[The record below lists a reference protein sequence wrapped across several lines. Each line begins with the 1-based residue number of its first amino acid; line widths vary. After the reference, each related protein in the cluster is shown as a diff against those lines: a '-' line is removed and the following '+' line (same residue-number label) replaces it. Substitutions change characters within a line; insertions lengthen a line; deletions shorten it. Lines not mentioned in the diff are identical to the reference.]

1 VIPSVLP
8 DRSRPA
14 PVTAWGER
22 WFNLRNRLLASPAFH
37 RLAAGFIFTR
47 PIARA
52 RAASLFDLVAGFVYS
67 QVLLACVR
75 LDLFEL
81 LAQGPRPAA
90 ELALAM
96 NLEGAAADRLLAAA
110 ASLRLLERRT
120 DGSYG
125 LGVLGAPMVGNHA
138 LRAMI
143 EHHTALYADLA
154 DPVALLRGGPAA
166 SAPSRLGDYWPY
178 AATAAPD
185 ALPAAQVTPYSHL
198 MAASQ
203 PLVADQVLDAHAFTR
218 HRRVLDIGGGDGSFL
233 LRAAQRA
240 PQLQLVLFD
249 LPAVAQQA
257 HQRFQQAGLGH
268 RAQAVGGDF
277 KRDPLPQGAD
287 LITLLRVV
295 HDHDD
300 GDVRTLLSAA
310 FQALA
315 PGGTLLLAEPM
326 AGTAGAQAMGDA
338 YFGFYLLAMGSGRPR
353 TAPELEAMLHMAGF
367 QRVRQLPTR
376 MPLQARVI
384 EARKPFGP
392 STVNTD

>member
-1 VIPSVLP
+1 MP
-8 DRSRPA
+8 RPA
-14 PVTAWGER
+14 PATAWGER

-75 LDLFEL
+75 LDLFDL

-90 ELALAM
+90 ELARAM
-96 NLEGAAADRLLAAA
+96 QLEDATADRLLAAA
-110 ASLRLLERRT
+110 AALRLLERRPG
-120 DGSYG
+120 GSYG

-166 SAPSRLGDYWPY
+166 PTPSRLGDYWPY
-178 AATAAPD
+178 ATTAAPD
-185 ALPAAQVTPYSHL
+185 ALTSARVTPYSRL

-203 PLVADQVLDAHAFTR
+203 PLVADQVLDAYAFAR
-218 HRRVLDIGGGDGSFL
+218 HNRVLDIGGGDGGFL
-233 LRAAQRA
+233 LRVAQRA
-240 PQLQLVLFD
+240 PQLQLLLFD
-249 LPAVAQQA
+249 LPAVAQHAQ
-257 HQRFQQAGLGH
+257 QRFMQAGVGQ
-268 RAQAVGGDF
+268 RAQSVGGDF

-300 GDVRTLLSAA
+300 DDVRTLLSAA
-310 FQALA
+310 FKALE

-353 TAPELEAMLHMAGF
+353 SAQELEKLLRSAGF
-367 QRVRQLPTR
+367 QPVRELPTR
-376 MPLQARVI
+376 MPLQTRVI
-384 EARKPFGP
+384 EARKPRNQT
-392 STVNTD
+392 SVNID